1 MRAVR
6 PSSVARAFALALTLW
21 PALTP
26 AQSGS
31 ARTLSQVLSTVLEQH
46 PMVHAAGAR
55 VRAAEAA
62 RRTAGAW
69 PNPLLAYEVENEAVA
84 QRTVIMEREA
94 MTTAE
99 LPLQML
105 YQRWPRVA
113 RANAEVSAA
122 SADARRERQT
132 IALAAASA
140 FYRVSLAQVRF
151 EAAHDLV
158 MWLDSIVAYNRVRA
172 KEGAAAEADLLR
184 SEVERD
190 QVAAEETMLMVDFL
204 NASAELRT
212 FTGDS
217 LAAPIAVD
225 SMPFAV
231 PVSQQTRDALVA
243 TRPDVQAAG
252 RRVEAARAGIGVER
266 SMIVPDISALLGV
279 KQTGGGSS
287 LIAGASMPFPL
298 FNQNRGEIAR
308 ASASRDIAAFEL
320 AATERAALSEL
331 AAAEQSARVL
341 TERATAL
348 AAGFLARADEAR
360 RIALGAYQENALPL
374 LNVIDAA
381 RTWGEA
387 RSTHFQMLFAQQ
399 ESVLR
404 LLVARG
410 GDLSNWNQPQSR

>member
-1 MRAVR
+1 
-6 PSSVARAFALALTLW
+6 
-21 PALTP
+21 
-26 AQSGS
+26 
-31 ARTLSQVLSTVLEQH
+31 VLSAVLAQN
-46 PMVHAAGAR
+46 PLVQAAGAR
-55 VRAAEAA
+55 VRAAQAA

-69 PNPLLAYEVENEAVA
+69 PNPLLAYEVENEAFSSRSVL
-84 QRTVIMEREA
+84 VMERET

-99 LPLQML
+99 LPLQMV

-113 RANAEVSAA
+113 RANAEVAAA
-122 SADARRERQT
+122 SAQAVRERQT
-132 IALAAASA
+132 IAMAAASA
-140 FYRVSLAQVRF
+140 FYRASLAQVRL
-151 EAAHDLV
+151 EAAHDLG

-190 QVAAEETMLMVDFL
+190 RVAAEETMLMVDFL

-217 LAAPIAVD
+217 LGGPIAVD
-225 SMPFAV
+225 SVPFAV
-231 PVSQQTRDALVA
+231 PASQQTLDVLVA
-243 TRPDVQAAG
+243 ARPDVQAAS
-252 RRVEAARAGIGVER
+252 RRMEAARAGIGVER
-266 SMIVPDISALLGV
+266 SMIVPDISAMLGV
-279 KQTGGGSS
+279 KQTGGASS

-298 FNQNRGEIAR
+298 FHQNRGEIAR
-308 ASASRDIAAFEL
+308 ASASRDIAGFEL
-320 AATERAALSEL
+320 AATERAARSEL

-360 RIALGAYQENALPL
+360 RITLGAYQENALPL

-387 RSTHFQMLFAQQ
+387 RSTHYQTLFAQQ

-404 LLVARG
+404 LFVARG